1 MSFSPNET
9 AFEPALHSGTRVEVR
24 NHFDGA
30 WSAGFEVDCQRPDG
44 YSLRRLSDRVVLPR
58 VFTPCDI
65 RLDVRPPA

>member
-9 AFEPALHSGTRVEVR
+9 AFEPGLDPGMRVEVR

-30 WSAGFEVDCQRPDG
+30 WSSGFEVDARRPDG

-58 VFTPCDI
+58 IFTACDI
-65 RLDVRPPA
+65 RLDVNQA